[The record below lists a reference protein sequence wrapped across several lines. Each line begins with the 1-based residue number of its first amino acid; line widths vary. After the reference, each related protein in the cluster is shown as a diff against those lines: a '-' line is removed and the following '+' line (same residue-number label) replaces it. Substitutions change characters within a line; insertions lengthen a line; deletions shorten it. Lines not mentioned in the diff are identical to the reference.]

1 MKTIRLKLLALMWVI
16 GIASPIASQA
26 YYYDFKFDGICY
38 NILSEEDRTVE
49 VAEPYQ
55 FVKGHISISPKVI
68 YNSKSYSVTAI
79 GEGAF
84 YECSGLTS
92 VDIPSS
98 VTTIGDRAFI
108 RCSGLTSVD
117 IPSSVTSI
125 GASVFYDC
133 YRLTSVNIPSSVT
146 SIGESAFYRCS
157 GLTSVD
163 IPSSVTTIGSDAFSY
178 CYGLTSVDIPSSVTS
193 IGESAFY
200 GCSGLTSVD
209 IPSSVTSIGASVFYD
224 CYRLTSVNIPSSVTS
239 IGESAFYRCSG
250 LTSVDIPSSVTK
262 IGDYAFSGVGLE
274 KIYCHWEKPIKI
286 SALVFG
292 DKCLMN
298 SILYVPI
305 GTKAEYE
312 KVDPWR
318 NFWNIEEIDYESMSG
333 VSDITHSSGDDIEEV
348 TRWDVSGKHVSKDY
362 KGLVIVRYS
371 DGSTKKYINR

>member
-125 GASVFYDC
+125 GASVFY
-133 YRLTSVNIPSSVT
+133 
-146 SIGESAFYRCS
+146 RCS
-157 GLTSVD
+157 GLTSV
-163 IPSSVTTIGSDAFSY
+163 
-178 CYGLTSVDIPSSVTS
+178 
-193 IGESAFY
+193 
-200 GCSGLTSVD
+200 
-209 IPSSVTSIGASVFYD
+209 
-224 CYRLTSVNIPSSVTS
+224 NISSSVTS